1 MPSSSSRPAQAAA
14 RESQLAARHSAHC
27 LAQKPRPTARSRR
40 EQRRGRLR
48 GRVGERSNEWT
59 DGVCE
64 EGVRIFAGAAGACF
78 LVSCQL
84 LQASTLGRVFRYN
97 PTANR
102 FELPPATCG
111 VGPLTVHCANWLV
124 ADALA
129 RPGSRAATLRFGSS
143 MLSRV
148 VASSIRAPSVPARA
162 LSTSLPVRFGAS
174 SPSHD
179 ASSSRPPRARSNPL
193 VGNLPPAQSQQPA
206 EEDGDGPV
214 STAPSRSSRPPMSGA
229 MPPPPPPPPAA
240 TSTPSASETLE
251 AKPDH
256 PYTAAD
262 ASTPLNLDI
271 ASIIA
276 NKSAAYG
283 RALGVGDPLTRPK
296 VRAKAVAG
304 RTVFVKDRLTP
315 TSAPTPMVALRVLDR
330 LCRDQKIRNKY
341 HSQKFHERK
350 GLRKKRLRSQR
361 WRARF
366 KTGFKAAVSRVLE
379 LKKQGW

>member
-1 MPSSSSRPAQAAA
+1 
-14 RESQLAARHSAHC
+14 
-27 LAQKPRPTARSRR
+27 
-40 EQRRGRLR
+40 
-48 GRVGERSNEWT
+48 
-59 DGVCE
+59 
-64 EGVRIFAGAAGACF
+64 
-78 LVSCQL
+78 
-84 LQASTLGRVFRYN
+84 
-97 PTANR
+97 
-102 FELPPATCG
+102 
-111 VGPLTVHCANWLV
+111 
-124 ADALA
+124 
-129 RPGSRAATLRFGSS
+129 
-143 MLSRV
+143 MLFS
-148 VASSIRAPSVPARA
+148 
-162 LSTSLPVRFGAS
+162 AS
-174 SPSHD
+174 SPSRD

-193 VGNLPPAQSQQPA
+193 VGNYGPAQTQQPSK
-206 EEDGDGPV
+206 EDAPV
-214 STAPSRSSRPPMSGA
+214 STEQSRPSRPPMSSAEVPPNAA

-240 TSTPSASETLE
+240 TGTPPSASETAA

-283 RALGVGDPLTRPK
+283 RALGIGDPLTRPK
-296 VRAKAVAG
+296 VRTKAVAG

-330 LCRDQKIRNKY
+330 MCRDQKIRNKY

-350 GLRKKRLRSQR
+350 GLKKKRLRSQR
-361 WRARF
+361 WRGRF

>member
-1 MPSSSSRPAQAAA
+1 M
-14 RESQLAARHSAHC
+14 
-27 LAQKPRPTARSRR
+27 
-40 EQRRGRLR
+40 
-48 GRVGERSNEWT
+48 
-59 DGVCE
+59 
-64 EGVRIFAGAAGACF
+64 
-78 LVSCQL
+78 
-84 LQASTLGRVFRYN
+84 
-97 PTANR
+97 
-102 FELPPATCG
+102 
-111 VGPLTVHCANWLV
+111 
-124 ADALA
+124 
-129 RPGSRAATLRFGSS
+129 
-143 MLSRV
+143 
-148 VASSIRAPSVPARA
+148 
-162 LSTSLPVRFGAS
+162 RFGAS

-193 VGNLPPAQSQQPA
+193 VGNYAPAQPQQPSK
-206 EEDGDGPV
+206 EDAPV
-214 STAPSRSSRPPMSGA
+214 STEQPRASRPSAYGA
-229 MPPPPPPPPAA
+229 AAPPNADLPPPPPPLSA
-240 TSTPSASETLE
+240 TPSPAE
-251 AKPDH
+251 AVESKPDH

-283 RALGVGDPLTRPK
+283 RALGIGDPLTRPK

-330 LCRDQKIRNKY
+330 MCRDQKIRTKY

-350 GLRKKRLRSQR
+350 GLKKKRLRSQR
-361 WRARF
+361 WRGRF